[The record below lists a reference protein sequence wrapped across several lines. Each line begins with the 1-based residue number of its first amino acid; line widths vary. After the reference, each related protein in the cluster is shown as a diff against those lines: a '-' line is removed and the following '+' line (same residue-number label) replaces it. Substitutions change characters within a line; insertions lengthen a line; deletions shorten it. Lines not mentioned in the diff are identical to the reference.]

1 MAISCKSSCSSAKS
15 NYVGSNGNYAP
26 VNRLQGSLDKAVSG
40 DYNVKRAAVSAKDG
54 GLAQRLYSSKPEA
67 FYDGRANVAELADRV
82 TSAPTKGM
90 ATSYVGDIGAVV
102 YGRN

>member
-1 MAISCKSSCSSAKS
+1 MATGCKSSSSCSYAT
-15 NYVGSNGNYAP
+15 GTGNYSP
-26 VNRLQGSLDKAVSG
+26 VNRLEAVLGGNYNAKKA
-40 DYNVKRAAVSAKDG
+40 AAKDD
-54 GLAQRLYSSKPEA
+54 GLAQRLYKLLGSDA
-67 FYDGRANVAELADRV
+67 FYDGSANIRESSERV

>member
-1 MAISCKSSCSSAKS
+1 MASGCKSSCSSVKS

-26 VNRLQGSLDKAVSG
+26 VNRLEAALGN
-40 DYNVKRAAVSAKDG
+40 YNVKKVAAAAKDG

-82 TSAPTKGM
+82 ASAPTKGM
-90 ATSYVGDIGAVV
+90 ATSYVGDIGAVL